1 MPQTKWTNEFLDKM
15 RMTGDPPADRVAEIL
30 WKNRDRD
37 VMNDLRFISKNH
49 HISLEENLNGLDL
62 EAPLTNEE
70 IEIIAGYFALSDE
83 LIKSI
88 TEEDKRYI
96 KINSE
101 IFKKYGF
108 NICSLLFFKS
118 LPTGYM
124 CPKPGHVLH
133 TTKLLEEF
141 AARRVLET
149 AQYVFAVNT
158 ENWYEPHNPGI
169 ESILKV
175 RLMHAGMR
183 VAMLHDTRP
192 GHEWDMDLG
201 IPINQSDLTLT
212 NLLFSLAAIEG
223 LDQMAIHLFDEEREA
238 IFRTWQLIGRAMGI
252 TEEMCTD
259 NYRDV
264 WNQYRT
270 ILKRQVSTENA
281 AGPPLTNAL
290 LLAMNEISHLNLKLE
305 SLEDI
310 TMYFLNDNR
319 APKSL
324 GLHNPTLFDKI
335 TTKVIQSISSM
346 RIWQRLF
353 HHQRQGV
360 INRLYNKLA
369 NSVIREK
376 FNLGSYA
383 EKHPGV
389 SPLEAFT
396 KVMLNAIR
404 FRDMRNFEKMSP
416 SEQKKKFF
424 IDDELY
430 LAWDLGSF
438 KLDVDPNE

>member
-15 RMTGDPPADRVAEIL
+15 RITGDPPADRVAEIL
-30 WKNRDRD
+30 WKNRDRA
-37 VMNDLRFISKNH
+37 VMDDLRVISMNH
-49 HISLEENLNGLDL
+49 HLNLKDSVESLNLEVPLSKEEV
-62 EAPLTNEE
+62 
-70 IEIIAGYFALSDE
+70 EIIAEYFALSDQFVNT
-83 LIKSI
+83 I
-88 TEEDKRYI
+88 TEEDKRNI
-96 KINSE
+96 KISSD

-108 NICSLLFFKS
+108 NICALLFFKS

-169 ESILKV
+169 EAILKV

-183 VAMLHDTRP
+183 IGMLYDKRP
-192 GHEWDMDLG
+192 GHEWDMDMG
-201 IPINQSDLTLT
+201 IPINQADLTLT
-212 NLLFSLAAIEG
+212 NLLFSLATIEG
-223 LDQMAIHLFDEEREA
+223 LDQMAIHLFEEERKA
-238 IFRTWQLIGRAMGI
+238 IFHTWQKIGQAMGI
-252 TEEMCTD
+252 CEEMCTSD
-259 NYRDV
+259 YRDV

-270 ILKRQVSTENA
+270 ILKRQVSTENP

-290 LLAMNEISHLNLKLE
+290 LNAMNEISHLNMKLE

-310 TMYFLNDNR
+310 TMYFLNDKR
-319 APKSL
+319 ASKSL
-324 GLHNPTLFDKI
+324 GLHTPTFFDKI
-335 TTKVIQSISSM
+335 SSTVIHSIASM

-353 HHQRQGV
+353 HHQRSGV
-360 INRLYNKLA
+360 INRLYNKVA
-369 NSVIREK
+369 NGVIAKK
-376 FNLGSYA
+376 FNLGEYA
-383 EKHPGV
+383 AKHPGV

-396 KVMLNAIR
+396 KVMLGALK
-404 FRDMRNFEKMSP
+404 FRDMRNFEKMKP
-416 SEQKKKFF
+416 EDQKKKFF

-438 KLDVDPNE
+438 KLDVDPKK